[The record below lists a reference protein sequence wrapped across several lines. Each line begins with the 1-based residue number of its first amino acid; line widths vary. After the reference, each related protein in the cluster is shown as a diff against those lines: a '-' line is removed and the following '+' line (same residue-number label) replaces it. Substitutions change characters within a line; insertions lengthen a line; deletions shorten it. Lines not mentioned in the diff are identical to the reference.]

1 MTTTDT
7 PAQARL
13 SNGEFIA
20 LLAMLFATVAFS
32 IDSMLP
38 ALPRIAEELTPSDP
52 NRAQLIL
59 TSFVLG
65 MGLGTFV
72 MGPLSDAFGRKPVI
86 LGSAAIYCAA
96 ALACWFAPSLHM
108 LLIARLIGGF
118 GAAGPRIVSVAIV
131 RDLYRGRDM
140 AKIMS
145 FAMMIFAVV
154 PAAAPLMG
162 SLIIG
167 FGGWRSVFAAF
178 VCFSLIGSTWLALR
192 QPETLLPENRISLS
206 PTHLAH
212 SLKEV
217 LSNRIV
223 VTSIAVQSMAFGA
236 MFSTISTVQSIFDV
250 TFDRGAQFPFWFML
264 VAVVAASAS
273 FVNARLVGRLG
284 MRYLIRF
291 TLIAQ
296 LVISS
301 IMLALWLSGVLHD
314 NILFGAFVIW
324 MLSVFLGV
332 GLSLGN
338 LNALAMEP
346 MGHIAGFAASAV
358 GAIATVI
365 SVALAAP
372 IGLAFDGT
380 PLPLL
385 MGHVVLTAVGLCLM
399 LTMPPASR

>member
-1 MTTTDT
+1 M
-7 PAQARL
+7 
-13 SNGEFIA
+13 
-20 LLAMLFATVAFS
+20 MFATVAFS

-38 ALPRIAEELTPSDP
+38 ALPSIAAELSPTDI

-65 MGLGTFV
+65 MGIGTFI

-86 LGSAAIYCAA
+86 IFSATIYCLAA
-96 ALACWFAPSLHM
+96 VACWFAPSLNT

-118 GAAGPRIVSVAIV
+118 GAAGPRVVSLAVV

-140 AKIMS
+140 ARIMS

-154 PAAAPLMG
+154 PAAAPLIG
-162 SLIIG
+162 NFIIHVT
-167 FGGWRSVFAAF
+167 GWRGVFLAF
-178 VCFSLIGSTWLALR
+178 ICFALIGTSWLGLR
-192 QPETLLPENRISLS
+192 QPETLPPAARIPLS
-206 PTHLAH
+206 PVRLWA
-212 SLKEV
+212 SLREV
-217 LSNRIV
+217 LGNRIV
-223 VTSIAVQSMAFGA
+223 VTSIAVQSMTYAC
-236 MFSTISTVQSIFDV
+236 MFATISSVHSIFDV
-250 TFDRGAQFPFWFML
+250 TFGRAESFPYWFML
-264 VAVVAASAS
+264 IALVSATSSFINAA
-273 FVNARLVGRLG
+273 LVGRLG
-284 MRYLIRF
+284 MRFLIRT

-296 LVISS
+296 FAISVLVV
-301 IMLALWLSGVLHD
+301 MLWLSGVLHD
-314 NILFGAFVIW
+314 NVMFAVFVFW

-346 MGHIAGFAASAV
+346 VGHIAGFAASAV

-380 PLPLL
+380 PLPLIISQA
-385 MGHVVLTAVGLCLM
+385 VLIGIGLCLM